1 MHETPNGILIP
12 EPIET
17 KQFHDANDAW
27 EHVNAIYTSSI
38 TFLRS
43 KFQAV
48 LSHQSGHQRY
58 RAFSL
63 KSGLQRQR
71 MIKLI
76 AD

>member
-38 TFLRS
+38 LFY
-43 KFQAV
+43 V
-48 LSHQSGHQRY
+48 QSFRP
-58 RAFSL
+58 F
-63 KSGLQRQR
+63 
-71 MIKLI
+71 
-76 AD
+76 